1 MLFISMLSCFASL
14 TMFIFDMQY
23 MTVMNDLSILYSEIM
38 LHKRVIQPV
47 QEMEVNRYL
56 GMWSYFNQ
64 ELLSLILLL

>member
-1 MLFISMLSCFASL
+1 
-14 TMFIFDMQY
+14 MFIFDMQY